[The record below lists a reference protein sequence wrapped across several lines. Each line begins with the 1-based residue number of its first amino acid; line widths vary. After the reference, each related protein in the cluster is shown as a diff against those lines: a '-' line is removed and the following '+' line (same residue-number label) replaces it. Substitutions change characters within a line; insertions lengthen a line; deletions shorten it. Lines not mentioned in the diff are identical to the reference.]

1 MNEMVMQVAD
11 GGSRVSAPAEEQ
23 MTTAKANDATK
34 ISAGSSRVRA
44 IGRAATL
51 SVVVG
56 AVLGVASLINGWNW
70 SETFTV
76 FPYVVFEASVVVF
89 GLFQGRAKAW
99 ASWSDSRGREIFLP
113 ILGTWL
119 YPVVVLLY
127 GQTTGLPALVFI
139 AIYLWLA
146 WSILSLRT
154 NFSVLPEA
162 RALAKK
168 GPYRFVR
175 HPMYLGYCA
184 LWIAW
189 AAATGGGIGPWLWA
203 ALGILLFVYR
213 ALVEENKMRMFVPGY
228 AEYSQKTPGF
238 IPIPWRRRKAS

>member
-1 MNEMVMQVAD
+1 
-11 GGSRVSAPAEEQ
+11 
-23 MTTAKANDATK
+23 MTTAEADDPTK
-34 ISAGSSRVRA
+34 ISAGSRTIRA

-51 SVVVG
+51 ATVVG

-70 SETFTV
+70 SETFMV
-76 FPYVVFEASVVVF
+76 VPYVAFEGGVAVF

-99 ASWSDSRGREIFLP
+99 ASWSDSRGGEIFLP

-119 YPVVVLLY
+119 YPVVVVLY
-127 GQTTGLPALVFI
+127 GSTAGLPAPVFI

-168 GPYRFVR
+168 
-175 HPMYLGYCA
+175 
-184 LWIAW
+184 
-189 AAATGGGIGPWLWA
+189 
-203 ALGILLFVYR
+203 R
-213 ALVEENKMRMFVPGY
+213 ALHDCQAPDVSRVLRTVGSLGGRGP
-228 AEYSQKTPGF
+228 
-238 IPIPWRRRKAS
+238 

>member
-1 MNEMVMQVAD
+1 MTDANSNSSAEVST
-11 GGSRVSAPAEEQ
+11 GSRRA
-23 MTTAKANDATK
+23 
-34 ISAGSSRVRA
+34 RA

-51 SVVVG
+51 ATVLG
-56 AVLGVASLINGWNW
+56 AVFAVASLINGWNW
-70 SETFTV
+70 SEIFV
-76 FPYVVFEASVVVF
+76 VVPYVVFEAGIAIF

-99 ASWSDSRGREIFLP
+99 ASWSDSRGGEILLP

-119 YPVVVLLY
+119 YPVVVVLY
-127 GQTTGLPALVFI
+127 GPTAGFPSVAFV

-168 GPYRFVR
+168 GPYRIVR

-189 AAATGGGIGPWLWA
+189 AAESRGGIGPWLWA
-203 ALGILLFVYR
+203 AFGILLFAYR
-213 ALVEENKMRMFVPGY
+213 AFAEEKKMRKFVPGY
-228 AEYSQKTPGF
+228 SDYCQKTPGF
-238 IPIPWRRRKAS
+238 IPLLRRRRKA

>member
-1 MNEMVMQVAD
+1 
-11 GGSRVSAPAEEQ
+11 
-23 MTTAKANDATK
+23 MTTAEANDPAKT
-34 ISAGSSRVRA
+34 SASSSRVRG
-44 IGRAATL
+44 IGRVATL
-51 SVVVG
+51 SVVLG
-56 AVLGVASLINGWNW
+56 AVLSVASLVNGWNW

-76 FPYVVFEASVVVF
+76 IPYVVFEGGLAVF

-99 ASWSDSRGREIFLP
+99 ASWSDSRGGEIFLP

-127 GQTTGLPALVFI
+127 GQKAGPPALALI

-146 WSILSLRT
+146 WSILSLKT

-168 GPYRFVR
+168 GPYRIVR
-175 HPMYLGYCA
+175 HPMYLGYSA

-189 AAATGGGIGPWLWA
+189 AAARGGIGPWLWA
-203 ALGILLFVYR
+203 TVGILLFAYR
-213 ALVEENKMRMFVPGY
+213 AFVEEKKMRMFVPGY
-228 AEYSQKTPGF
+228 AEYSEKTPGF
-238 IPIPWRRRKAS
+238 LPIPRPPRKAS

>member
-1 MNEMVMQVAD
+1 MGEVEHRRQQR
-11 GGSRVSAPAEEQ
+11 GCL
-23 MTTAKANDATK
+23 MTTDKADDDTK
-34 ISAGSSRVRA
+34 NFTGSSKIRA

-51 SVVVG
+51 ASVVG
-56 AVLGVASLINGWNW
+56 AVLGVAFLINGWNW

-76 FPYVVFEASVVVF
+76 VPYVAFEGGVAVF
-89 GLFQGRAKAW
+89 GLLQGRAKAW
-99 ASWSDSRGREIFLP
+99 ASWLESRGGEIFLP

-119 YPVVVLLY
+119 YPVVAVLY
-127 GQTTGLPALVFI
+127 GPTAGLPAPVFI

-162 RALAKK
+162 RALANK
-168 GPYRFVR
+168 GPYRIVR

-184 LWIAW
+184 LWVAW
-189 AAATGGGIGPWLWA
+189 AAEARGGVGPWLWA

-213 ALVEENKMRMFVPGY
+213 AFVEEKKMRMFVPGY
-228 AEYSQKTPGF
+228 AKYWQKTPGF
-238 IPIPWRRRKAS
+238 IPIPRPRRRAS

>member
-1 MNEMVMQVAD
+1 V
-11 GGSRVSAPAEEQ
+11 
-23 MTTAKANDATK
+23 TTAKADDGRKTFGVSTR
-34 ISAGSSRVRA
+34 IRG

-51 SVVVG
+51 SVVLGSVF
-56 AVLGVASLINGWNW
+56 GVATVVRGWNW

-76 FPYVVFEASVVVF
+76 VPYVAFECSVAVF

-99 ASWSDSRGREIFLP
+99 ASWSDSQGGEILLP

-119 YPVVVLLY
+119 YPVVVVLY
-127 GQTTGLPALVFI
+127 GPTGELPALVLI
-139 AIYLWLA
+139 AIYLWLT

-162 RALAKK
+162 RALASK
-168 GPYRFVR
+168 GPYRIVR

-189 AAATGGGIGPWLWA
+189 AAVAHGGIGPWLWA

-213 ALVEENKMRMFVPGY
+213 AFVEEKKMRKFVPGY
-228 AEYSQKTPGF
+228 AEYWQKTPGL
-238 IPIPWRRRKAS
+238 IPLPRHRRKTS

>member
-1 MNEMVMQVAD
+1 MTAAD
-11 GGSRVSAPAEEQ
+11 IDFPSKVS
-23 MTTAKANDATK
+23 T
-34 ISAGSSRVRA
+34 GSSKARV

-51 SVVVG
+51 
-56 AVLGVASLINGWNW
+56 ATVLGAFFAVASLINGWNW
-70 SETFTV
+70 SEILTV
-76 FPYVVFEASVVVF
+76 VPYVIFEGGVAVF

-99 ASWSDSRGREIFLP
+99 ASWSDSRGGEIFLP

-119 YPVVVLLY
+119 YPVVVVFY
-127 GQTTGLPALVFI
+127 GPTEGIPSPVFI

-146 WSILSLRT
+146 WSILSLRR

-168 GPYRFVR
+168 GPYRIVR

-189 AAATGGGIGPWLWA
+189 AAGAQGGIGPWLWA
-203 ALGILLFVYR
+203 AFGILLFAYR
-213 ALVEENKMRMFVPGY
+213 AFAEEKKMRKFVPGY
-228 AEYSQKTPGF
+228 SDYCQKTPGF
-238 IPIPWRRRKAS
+238 IPLLRRRAKS